1 MIRTR
6 ETRKKIIYLNVST
19 NFKTIASLETV
30 VKYGSKLNYFTHHN
44 AMLKFLESAL
54 QMPIVI
60 IFM

>member
-1 MIRTR
+1 MIRR
-6 ETRKKIIYLNVST
+6 IEPEKKKLIYLNVST
-19 NFKTIASLETV
+19 NFRTIASLET